1 VATIR
6 AERSVVEPRL
16 GASPIRFLE
25 LKRGDFDLRAMAPRH
40 DRSVALLVVSGL
52 MFLELEIGRARAGWL
67 FGEDDLIRPWDML
80 DNPLTPRS
88 RWRTLAPARIA
99 VLDAAARQR
108 LAGNLPLTEKLF
120 DRAARTSAW
129 LLAKSLVTSSPRV
142 EERLLLWFAMAAER
156 WGKVTPDGVSL
167 ELPLTH
173 DLLAALVGARRPTI
187 TTGLRSLEASGL
199 LTREGKA
206 WRLRRI
212 SPGEAGTRDPAL
224 ERCLQAL
231 GLDGDSHE
239 NGVDGDSQ
247 RRPLSLLVSN

>member
-1 VATIR
+1 MLT
-6 AERSVVEPRL
+6 
-16 GASPIRFLE
+16 ASPIRFLE
-25 LKRGDFDLRAMAPRH
+25 LGQGECDLRAVAREH
-40 DRSVALLVVSGL
+40 DRSVALLLVSGL
-52 MFLELEIGRARAGWL
+52 VFLELEIGRARAGWL

-80 DNPLTPRS
+80 ENPLTARS

-99 VLDAAARQR
+99 VIDAAARRR
-108 LAGNLPLTEKLF
+108 LVGNLPLTDKLF
-120 DRAARTSAW
+120 DRAARTSGW

-142 EERLLLWFAMAAER
+142 EERLLLWFTMAAER

-199 LTREGKA
+199 LIRTGKA
-206 WRLRRI
+206 WLLRRVGPHD
-212 SPGEAGTRDPAL
+212 SGPRDVAL

-231 GLDGDSHE
+231 GLDGDQPEGRTHS
-239 NGVDGDSQ
+239 DA
-247 RRPLSLLVSN
+247 RRESLALAVGN